1 VRFFER
7 DGRVEDENSL
17 ESLMRS
23 GIGERVGF
31 DEWRKDWSGQGPNGR
46 KERGRKFRMRVRVVG
61 SDEGESEEEVMI
73 WTNLNPNFNVLTVT
87 SLPSSQPKE

>member
-1 VRFFER
+1 MRFFER

-31 DEWRKDWSGQGPNGR
+31 DE
-46 KERGRKFRMRVRVVG
+46 
-61 SDEGESEEEVMI
+61 
-73 WTNLNPNFNVLTVT
+73 
-87 SLPSSQPKE
+87 